1 MNLTYTEIAKNLSIA
16 PSTAQRVY
24 KQFECEGNVDPVT
37 RSSRPE
43 LRTLD
48 EQAEVIVI
56 GLILES
62 PSLYLDEICR
72 KIHDLTSL
80 ILSPPCICWL
90 FNCYGVT
97 RKKLRRIALQRCDV
111 LRGSFMAQCFLFARH
126 QFVWIDETGSDARDH
141 MRKYG
146 YAFRGFRPVS
156 RRLLARGQWI
166 NAIAWMSSSGILAVE
181 SVQELSMA
189 KCFMTSSVEL

>member
-1 MNLTYTEIAKNLSIA
+1 MNLTYTEIPKNLSIA

-24 KQFECEGNVDPVT
+24 KQFEREGNDPVT
-37 RSSRPE
+37 RCSRPE
-43 LRTLD
+43 LRTSD

-56 GLILES
+56 GLILGS

-80 ILSPPCICWL
+80 ILSPPCICQL
-90 FNCYGVT
+90 FKRYGIT

-126 QFVWIDETGSDARDH
+126 QFVWIDETGSDA
-141 MRKYG
+141 
-146 YAFRGFRPVS
+146 
-156 RRLLARGQWI
+156 
-166 NAIAWMSSSGILAVE
+166 
-181 SVQELSMA
+181 
-189 KCFMTSSVEL
+189 